1 MIHMS
6 IQTQDWVTLVRNQVA
21 AIQGYAKVLVD
32 LTVGSVLRAVV
43 EANAAVTVWLQGLI
57 LQVLAITRAA
67 TSSGAD
73 LDTWM
78 ADFGLTRLAA
88 VPATG
93 SVTFS
98 RFTVTQQVLVPV
110 TAVVQTGDGT
120 QQFNVVIDTTNPA
133 YSATL
138 GGYVIAA
145 GTASVSVPVQAVTPG
160 AAGNAV
166 AGAVSTIVG
175 AISGVDTV
183 SNTAAFVNGADAE
196 PDTAFRSRF
205 IAYVASLS
213 KATKM
218 AIGSAIASVKQG
230 LTYVILENQTYA
242 GLPQNG
248 TFIVIVD
255 DGTGAPTSTLL
266 ASVSNAVDAVRPV
279 TSTFYVYGPVVVN
292 ATVSMS
298 IATAAGYTHQAV
310 ALQVQ
315 AALLSYINSLPLGT
329 ALTYSRLAQVAY
341 DASPA
346 VTNVTGTLLNGSTA
360 DLPATSLQ
368 VIKATTNSITVT

>member
-1 MIHMS
+1 MS

-57 LQVLAITRAA
+57 LQVMAITRAS

-73 LDTWM
+73 LDSWM

-98 RFTVTQQVLVPV
+98 RFTVTQQVLVPL
-110 TAVVQTGDGT
+110 TAVVQTSDGT
-120 QQFNVVIDTTNPA
+120 QQFNVIVDTTNPA

-145 GTASVSVPVQAVTPG
+145 GAAGVTVPVQALVAG
-160 AAGNAV
+160 LAGNAV

-183 SNTAAFVNGADAE
+183 INAAAFVNGADAE
-196 PDTAFRSRF
+196 SDTALRTRF

-213 KATKM
+213 KATKT
-218 AIGSAIASVKQG
+218 AIGAAIASVKQG
-230 LTYVILENQTYA
+230 LTYAILENQTYA
-242 GLPQNG
+242 GLQQNG

-255 DGTGAPTSTLL
+255 DGTGSPPSTLL
-266 ASVSNAVDAVRPV
+266 SSVSNAVDAVRPL
-279 TSTFYVYGPVVVN
+279 TSTFYVYGPVVTN
-292 ATVSMS
+292 ATVAMT
-298 IATAAGYTHQAV
+298 IATVPGYTHQTITA
-310 ALQVQ
+310 QVQ
-315 AALLSYINSLPLGT
+315 TALLNYINTLPLGT
-329 ALTYSRLAQVAY
+329 TLTYSRLVQVAY

-346 VTNVTGTLLNGSTA
+346 VINVTGTLLNGGTS
-360 DLPATSLQ
+360 DLPASSLQ
-368 VIKATTNSITVT
+368 VIKTTLNSITVS